1 MVKANKNDMTASTLV
16 SSIIIVI
23 KITNWKRKYT
33 LPNHNKSRPRV
44 KSMADKDGDQVQHN
58 PEHHCN
64 NLHVEEGKDQ
74 VKLNPERHDD
84 HFQGGE
90 GEDQIQLP
98 PEKHVDHLHAEEGE
112 Y

>member
-1 MVKANKNDMTASTLV
+1 MITETEKIKEKKSVQNQILQYVKLWNT
-16 SSIIIVI
+16 SSDIF
-23 KITNWKRKYT
+23 WQR
-33 LPNHNKSRPRV
+33 NHKFSV
-44 KSMADKDGDQVQHN
+44 FLIFHIFKFLA
-58 PEHHCN
+58 HCN

-74 VKLNPERHDD
+74 VKLNPECHND

>member
-1 MVKANKNDMTASTLV
+1 MVHIQLTFYYFLGSLQQNACRRRWK
-16 SSIIIVI
+16 SSP
-23 KITNWKRKYT
+23 T
-33 LPNHNKSRPRV
+33 
-44 KSMADKDGDQVQHN
+44 N